1 MLMNIKN
8 IHAGLELESPSVLIP
23 WELTEEEELKNL
35 VNPQMV
41 NSHNDVT
48 YYNIEAEEFNERI
61 KMIVYF
67 EYVNGKLKSIY
78 IILREKILK
87 KLVWNHLKKSKKSY
101 IKYLDQ
107 LICLIIL
114 RKSINGILG
123 K

>member
-87 KLVWNHLKKSKKSY
+87 KFVWNHLKKSKKAY